1 MEILGVSVVG
11 LITAII
17 CVFILCKFL
26 SCAVLPLIGNI
37 IAVGILYYI
46 LDAGSI
52 IQMQWSVFDAIVIAI
67 FGIPGTIF
75 IALLRLFF

>member
-11 LITAII
+11 VITAII

-26 SCAVLPLIGNI
+26 SCAVFPLVGNI
-37 IAVGILYYI
+37 IAGGILYYI
-46 LDAGSI
+46 LDAFSI
-52 IQMQWSVFDAIVIAI
+52 IQMHWSVFDAIVIAI
-67 FGIPGTIF
+67 FGVPGTIF

>member
-11 LITAII
+11 VITAII

-26 SCAVLPLIGNI
+26 SCAVFPLVGNI
-37 IAVGILYYI
+37 IAGGILYYI
-46 LDAGSI
+46 LDAFSI

-67 FGIPGTIF
+67 FGIPGTVF

>member
-26 SCAVLPLIGNI
+26 SCAVFPLVGNI
-37 IAVGILYYI
+37 IAGGILYYI
-46 LDAGSI
+46 LDAFSI
-52 IQMQWSVFDAIVIAI
+52 IPMQWSVFDAIVIAI

>member
-11 LITAII
+11 VITAII

-26 SCAVLPLIGNI
+26 SCAVFPLVGNI
-37 IAVGILYYI
+37 IAGGILYYI
-46 LDAGSI
+46 LDAFSI
-52 IQMQWSVFDAIVIAI
+52 IQMQWSVFDVIAI